1 MNLSRIINILLILIG
16 GFIAFYAQ
24 AGAVQNQYIL
34 VAGIFIL
41 MMGVYRISRNIPS
54 KYDRENSKNNDNEF

>member
-1 MNLSRIINILLILIG
+1 MNVARLINIFLILIG

-24 AGAVQNQYIL
+24 AGADQNQYIL

-54 KYDRENSKNNDNEF
+54 KNDRENTKENDEEF